1 MSENYP
7 VEKLDKMQ
15 AEKELI
21 RLNEILDRANSDY
34 YSNDAPNLSDAEY
47 DTLKKRNL
55 DIELRFPNLKL
66 KNSVSDKIG

>member
-1 MSENYP
+1 MSENHP

-34 YSNDAPNLSDAEY
+34 YSNDAPILSDAEY
-47 DTLKKRNL
+47 DTLKKE
-55 DIELRFPNLKL
+55 I
-66 KNSVSDKIG
+66 

>member
-1 MSENYP
+1 MSENHP

-55 DIELRFPNLKL
+55 NIELRFPNL
-66 KNSVSDKIG
+66 N